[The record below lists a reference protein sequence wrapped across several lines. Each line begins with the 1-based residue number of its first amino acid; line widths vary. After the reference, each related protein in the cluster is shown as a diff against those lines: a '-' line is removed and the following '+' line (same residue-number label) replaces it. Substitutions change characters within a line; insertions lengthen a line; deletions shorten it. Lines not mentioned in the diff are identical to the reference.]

1 MPDNRQGQREA
12 QHFSG
17 LRIRFRA
24 LCFQSPAQRINS
36 RCLQK
41 YPYGLYQR
49 RHNNTNNNQK
59 QKNKMKKTIMFFFCC
74 LMAAM
79 GASAQDLP
87 TTVLKSSKG
96 IKVFYGVK
104 SLVEAVD
111 SIKAWGQDDSP
122 CSLTLSS
129 GVFEAPS
136 DFDVSNMPNILIR
149 GAGMD
154 SGTGT
159 TVQSD
164 NTTLKSSAKL
174 DVEGI
179 YFRTTFSAN
188 SVKKTFTRCRF
199 KRYRSTS
206 SGTQLNN
213 TFLIGNIFIQCRMED
228 WSVDDEA
235 EFVAYNSF
243 FSSSSAGGRWKAEF
257 NNCLITY
264 TNHLDILNG
273 QDGMT
278 NMYNCILVCYASSGA
293 SSFNSRVTF
302 NHCLILS
309 NKKSEDVLKDQ
320 ISKTNISLPYDSI
333 STVFKTYTGTYTTE
347 ETFELTDEAKAKYL
361 GADGRQVGIY
371 GGDYSYDPSVSYP
384 HITKKTVA
392 ARTENGKLK
401 VNVEISV
408 GNK

>member
-1 MPDNRQGQREA
+1 
-12 QHFSG
+12 
-17 LRIRFRA
+17 
-24 LCFQSPAQRINS
+24 
-36 RCLQK
+36 
-41 YPYGLYQR
+41 
-49 RHNNTNNNQK
+49 
-59 QKNKMKKTIMFFFCC
+59 MKKTVIIFVCC

-122 CSLTLSS
+122 CLLTLSS

-188 SVKKTFTRCRF
+188 RVKKTFTRCRF
-199 KRYRSTS
+199 KKYTS
-206 SGTQLNN
+206 SSSSQGQYN
-213 TFLIGNIFIQCRMED
+213 TYLDDNVFIQCRMED
-228 WSVDDEA
+228 WAVDSDSRFTA
-235 EFVAYNSF
+235 VNSIF
-243 FSSSSAGGRWKAEF
+243 MCSASGRYWQAEF
-257 NNCLITY
+257 NNCLITHAY
-264 TNHLDILNG
+264 WIEYLNYDG
-273 QDGMT
+273 GMT
-278 NMYNCILVCYASSGA
+278 NMYNCIFVNNKNTTDDFNARVNLNNCLVLHSESGDTFGNQAS
-293 SSFNSRVTF
+293 
-302 NHCLILS
+302 L
-309 NKKSEDVLKDQ
+309 
-320 ISKTNISLPYDSI
+320 TNISLPYDSI

>member
-1 MPDNRQGQREA
+1 
-12 QHFSG
+12 
-17 LRIRFRA
+17 
-24 LCFQSPAQRINS
+24 
-36 RCLQK
+36 
-41 YPYGLYQR
+41 
-49 RHNNTNNNQK
+49 
-59 QKNKMKKTIMFFFCC
+59 MKKIVIIFVCC

-154 SGTGT
+154 GGTGT

-188 SVKKTFTRCRF
+188 PVKKTFTRCRF
-199 KRYRSTS
+199 KKYTS
-206 SGTQLNN
+206 SGEAGDTYLND
-213 TFLIGNIFIQCRMED
+213 NIFIQCKMENLA
-228 WSVDDEA
+228 V
-235 EFVAYNSF
+235 NSQSKF
-243 FSSSSAGGRWKAEF
+243 TAFNSIFICNASMSYWQAEF
-257 NNCLITY
+257 NNCLVQLQSY
-264 TNHLDILNG
+264 VSDLDNYG
-273 QDGMT
+273 GMT
-278 NMYNCILVCYASSGA
+278 NMYNCIIAAISGSSSAFDARVNLNKCLVLNNCSSIFENQT
-293 SSFNSRVTF
+293 S
-302 NHCLILS
+302 L
-309 NKKSEDVLKDQ
+309 
-320 ISKTNISLPYDSI
+320 TNISLPYDSI
-333 STVFKTYTGTYTTE
+333 STVFKTYTGTYTIE

>member
-1 MPDNRQGQREA
+1 
-12 QHFSG
+12 
-17 LRIRFRA
+17 
-24 LCFQSPAQRINS
+24 
-36 RCLQK
+36 
-41 YPYGLYQR
+41 
-49 RHNNTNNNQK
+49 
-59 QKNKMKKTIMFFFCC
+59 MKKTIMFFFCC
-74 LMAAM
+74 LVAAM

-129 GVFEAPS
+129 GVFEAPT

-164 NTTLKSSAKL
+164 NMTLKSSAKL

-179 YFRTTFSAN
+179 YFRTTFEAN
-188 SVKKTFTRCRF
+188 PVMKTFTRCRF
-199 KRYRSTS
+199 KKYTS
-206 SGTQLNN
+206 SSEGNATYLDD
-213 TFLIGNIFIQCRMED
+213 NIFIQCRMED
-228 WSVDDEA
+228 WDV
-235 EFVAYNSF
+235 NSDSKF
-243 FSSSSAGGRWKAEF
+243 TAFNSIFMHCSQGNYWQAEF
-257 NNCLITY
+257 NNCLISY
-264 TNHLDILNG
+264 PDKYVKALNDVG
-273 QDGMT
+273 GLT
-278 NMYNCILVCYASSGA
+278 NMYNCIFVSDYYLGSA
-293 SSFNSRVTF
+293 FNSRVTL
-302 NHCLILS
+302 NNCL
-309 NKKSEDVLKDQ
+309 VLHRGDNDTLGNQ
-320 ISKTNISLPYDSI
+320 TSSTNISLPYDSI
-333 STVFKTYTGTYTTE
+333 STVFKSYTGTYTTE
-347 ETFELTDEAKAKYL
+347 ETFDLTDEAKAKYL

-392 ARTENGKLK
+392 AKTENGKLK

>member
-59 QKNKMKKTIMFFFCC
+59 QKNKMKKTIMFFVCC

-188 SVKKTFTRCRF
+188 PVKKTFTRCRF
-199 KRYRSTS
+199 KKYTS
-206 SGTQLNN
+206 SGEAGDTYLND
-213 TFLIGNIFIQCRMED
+213 NIFIQCRMED
-228 WSVDDEA
+228 WAVNNESKFTA
-235 EFVAYNSF
+235 FNSIF
-243 FSSSSAGGRWKAEF
+243 MDCGQGNSWQAEF
-257 NNCLITY
+257 NNCLISY
-264 TNHLDILNG
+264 PDRYVRMLNDVG
-273 QDGMT
+273 GMT
-278 NMYNCILVCYASSGA
+278 NMYNCIFVSDYYLASD
-293 SSFNSRVTF
+293 FDSRVAL
-302 NHCLILS
+302 NNCL
-309 NKKSEDVLKDQ
+309 VLHRGNNDTLGNQ
-320 ISKTNISLPYDSI
+320 TSSTNISLPYDSI
-333 STVFKTYTGTYTTE
+333 STVFKSYTGTYTTE

>member
-1 MPDNRQGQREA
+1 
-12 QHFSG
+12 
-17 LRIRFRA
+17 
-24 LCFQSPAQRINS
+24 
-36 RCLQK
+36 
-41 YPYGLYQR
+41 
-49 RHNNTNNNQK
+49 
-59 QKNKMKKTIMFFFCC
+59 MKKTIMFFFCC

-154 SGTGT
+154 GGTGT

-179 YFRTTFSAN
+179 YFKTAFQTN
-188 SVKKTFTRCRF
+188 KIPKTFTKCRF
-199 KRYRSTS
+199 KDYTS
-206 SGTQLNN
+206 GHEGEISYLD
-213 TFLIGNIFIQCRMED
+213 GNVFIQCRMEKWNVNGSSKFTAFNSIFMCSCRGEYWQAD
-228 WSVDDEA
+228 FYNCFVKYGEDPSVLCC
-235 EFVAYNSF
+235 N
-243 FSSSSAGGRWKAEF
+243 GG
-257 NNCLITY
+257 I
-264 TNHLDILNG
+264 
-273 QDGMT
+273 T
-278 NMYNCILVCYASSGA
+278 NMFNCVFVNDG
-293 SSFNSRVTF
+293 FNYIEGGINARVTL
-302 NHCLILS
+302 NSSLAVSSTKILFE
-309 NKKSEDVLKDQ
+309 NQ
-320 ISKTNISLPYDSI
+320 TSKTNIRLPYDSI

>member
-1 MPDNRQGQREA
+1 
-12 QHFSG
+12 
-17 LRIRFRA
+17 
-24 LCFQSPAQRINS
+24 
-36 RCLQK
+36 
-41 YPYGLYQR
+41 
-49 RHNNTNNNQK
+49 
-59 QKNKMKKTIMFFFCC
+59 MKRTVIIFVCC

-87 TTVLKSSKG
+87 TTVLKSNKG

-188 SVKKTFTRCRF
+188 SVEKTFTKCRF
-199 KRYRSTS
+199 KKYSSSSRSGS
-206 SGTQLNN
+206 N
-213 TFLIGNIFIQCRMED
+213 TTYLDGNIFIQCRMED
-228 WSVDDEA
+228 WAVDDNSKFTA
-235 EFVAYNSF
+235 FNSF
-243 FSSSSAGGRWKAEF
+243 FDSSSRASRWQAELYNCFVYLSDIYFLNDGG
-257 NNCLITY
+257 
-264 TNHLDILNG
+264 
-273 QDGMT
+273 GMT
-278 NMYNCILVCYASSGA
+278 NMYNCTIVC
-293 SSFNSRVTF
+293 SFQRGSTSFDSRVTL
-302 NHCLILS
+302 NHCL
-309 NKKSEDVLKDQ
+309 VLHKENGDTFKNQ
-320 ISKTNISLPYDSI
+320 TSKTNISLPYDSI

-361 GADGRQVGIY
+361 GADGKQVGIY